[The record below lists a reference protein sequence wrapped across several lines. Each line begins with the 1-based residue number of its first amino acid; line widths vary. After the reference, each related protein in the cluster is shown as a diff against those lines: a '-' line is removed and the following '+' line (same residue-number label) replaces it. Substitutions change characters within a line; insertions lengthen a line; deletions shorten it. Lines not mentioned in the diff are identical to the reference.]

1 MWNARS
7 RLYVRL
13 DSEKESC
20 LLEVTWVPLPRQ
32 ARVAISLVSLMSV
45 SLLSMKRPAAS
56 MPASSGKLA
65 KKRAVE
71 STVDTMP
78 ASQPVVAKK
87 RAVQSTVDTMPA
99 SQPGA
104 KKSKTSNAK
113 KRIIYCSDCSG
124 LDGAALALR
133 SLGVPMQHLFG
144 SEKNKSYRKVLK
156 AFHPDIEH
164 VFQDVSKRSTEDL
177 LNVVPKTSGG
187 QTRLVYTAGWPCQP
201 FSKAGKRAGE
211 ADDRSTLVWRVL
223 LTIDTLCPD
232 LVILEN
238 TANLTT
244 VKFKTH
250 FEEILRLFRSLQGEK
265 YEVHWEILNSRTIG
279 QVPSSRERVYVVGIR
294 KDRKKLSWTW
304 PSPLPSFGLNT
315 ILEPDGVYPKVDMNV
330 LPQTALR
337 NIISVT

>member
-1 MWNARS
+1 MSDLIQRKRAACLKLLGS
-7 RLYVRL
+7 RCH
-13 DSEKESC
+13 DKHESPSP
-20 LLEVTWVPLPRQ
+20 LLVL
-32 ARVAISLVSLMSV
+32 SV

-56 MPASSGKLA
+56 MPASSGKVA
-65 KKRAVE
+65 KRVVQ
-71 STVDTMP
+71 STVDTMPASLP

-99 SQPGA
+99 SQPVA
-104 KKSKTSNAK
+104 MKSKTSNAK

-133 SLGVPMQHLFG
+133 SLGVPMQHLFA
-144 SEKNKSYRKVLK
+144 SEKNKSYRTVLK

-164 VFQDVSKRSTEDL
+164 VFEDVSNRSTEDL

-244 VKFKTH
+244 VKFKPH
-250 FEEILRLFRSLQGEK
+250 FEEILRLFKSLQGEK

-294 KDRKKLSWTW
+294 KDRKLSWTW
-304 PSPLPSFGLNT
+304 PSPLPSFGLNP
-315 ILEPDGVYPKVDMNV
+315 ILEPGGVYPKVDMNT
-330 LPQTALR
+330 LPRTALR